1 MRAKICLDLTPN
13 EMWDRHGGFG
23 RYGYHLLEALL
34 ALSEDERA
42 GLELLAWPR
51 SDQPPMS
58 GAQAMAREVLDHP
71 EIPPWR
77 HRTQRRALGGK
88 LLRQAGVELF
98 HSLHP
103 GALPW
108 HPGCPRLATAHDI
121 VDVVMPNT
129 RPGLLGRADL
139 AKTRAELKLRYSGP
153 DHLIAISECTRQDLI
168 RVFGLAPAE
177 ISVVH
182 HGVDRELY
190 TTSRGEEGQ
199 AELVRRFDLQG
210 PYFISVGSDH
220 YRKNQPRL
228 VDAFCQAQAELPET
242 LVLVGRSI
250 YREPV
255 FERLMEQARQA
266 GLARRV
272 RWLSDVN
279 DAELAALYRGATALV
294 APSLYEGF
302 GLTLVEAMACGIPV
316 AAARAGS
323 YPEVGGDAV
332 LFFDG
337 HATDELAAALIRL
350 SSEAPLRQD
359 LVRRGFARAD
369 RFTWQATA
377 RATLAI
383 YRRLLKA

>member
-1 MRAKICLDLTPN
+1 MNARICLDLTPN

-34 ALSEDERA
+34 ALPSHAWD
-42 GLELLAWPR
+42 GLALLAWPR
-51 SDQPPMS
+51 SDQAPMP
-58 GAQAMAREVLDHP
+58 AADAVNRAVLDRP

-77 HRTQRRALGGK
+77 HRTQRRTLGGA
-88 LLRQAGVELF
+88 LLRKAGVDLF

-103 GALPW
+103 GSLPW
-108 HPGCPRLATAHDI
+108 RAGCPRLATAHDI

-153 DHLIAISECTRQDLI
+153 DHLIAISECTRQDLV
-168 RVFGLAPAE
+168 RVFGLPAHG

-182 HGVDRELY
+182 HGVDRALY
-190 TTSRGEEGQ
+190 TTDMEAHAQ
-199 AELVRRFDLQG
+199 AELLRRFDLPG
-210 PYFISVGSDH
+210 PYFVSVGSDH

-228 VDAFCQAQAELPET
+228 LEAFYQVQAGLPET

-255 FERLMEQARQA
+255 FERLMEEARTA
-266 GLARRV
+266 GLADRV
-272 RWLSDVN
+272 RWLSDV
-279 DAELAALYRGATALV
+279 DDKELAALYRGATALV

-302 GLTLVEAMACGIPV
+302 GLTLVEAMACGTPV

-323 YPEVGGDAV
+323 YPEVGGDAA

-337 HATDELAAALIRL
+337 HDAGDLAATLERL
-350 SSEAPLRQD
+350 SHDEPLRRA
-359 LVRRGFARAD
+359 LVERGFTRAD
-369 RFTWQATA
+369 QFTWEATA

-383 YRRLLKA
+383 YRRLLT